1 MPINPKAVWTAAAF
15 GIKSQV
21 IMKLGLRMLNSGL
34 RHKFRMG
41 LILACAPVFALTAA
55 ADNLIGTSVK
65 LRALDKVTATTQDF
79 TVAIGDALNYGSLRV
94 DVKHCEKKPP
104 EEIPETYAFLQI
116 FDNRTNGQGRNVEA
130 EMIPMSCGNKLKSAL
145 SLKTGFMLQGDFK
158 FCLIRI
164 ARNFDSA
171 HTPQVIG
178 NELGI

>member
-1 MPINPKAVWTAAAF
+1 MP
-15 GIKSQV
+15 
-21 IMKLGLRMLNSGL
+21 
-34 RHKFRMG
+34 
-41 LILACAPVFALTAA
+41 PVFALTAA

-130 EMIPMSCGNKLKSAL
+130 EKLFSGWMLASKPAISALEL

>member
-1 MPINPKAVWTAAAF
+1 
-15 GIKSQV
+15 
-21 IMKLGLRMLNSGL
+21 MKLGLRMLNSGL

-130 EMIPMSCGNKLKSAL
+130 EKLFSGWMLASKPAISAL
-145 SLKTGFMLQGDFK
+145 DHAVYDIWVLDCNVPKLEIFT
-158 FCLIRI
+158 R
-164 ARNFDSA
+164 DS
-171 HTPQVIG
+171 
-178 NELGI
+178 NELRQ